1 MRNFFLSLFD
11 HAFSSCKRHKLIT
24 VWLVIALLV
33 SVVLG
38 VIAGIRINNSA
49 FPQDFSNVGYVK
61 YLRDSVGFAGF
72 IFTEIFTILVFVFVA
87 ILTCGNVFS
96 FALGVLFFMYF
107 CYSQT
112 VTIVSIS
119 MEFGFFNTI
128 ILMIFLI
135 AINLLYFYLFLLVFV
150 ECFDC
155 AKIPNYWSGC
165 FITILP
171 LLITFLAVALINGI
185 FLMVLKNFVFIL
197 VYK

>member
-11 HAFSSCKRHKLIT
+11 HSFNSCKRHKVIT
-24 VWLVIALLV
+24 IWLVVALLV
-33 SVVLG
+33 SLVLG
-38 VIAGIRINNSA
+38 VIAGIQIHKSA
-49 FPQDFSNVGYVK
+49 FPQDFSNVGYVR
-61 YLRDSVGFAGF
+61 YLRDSVGFSGF

-87 ILTCGNVFS
+87 ILTCGNVWS

-107 CYSQT
+107 CYAQT

-135 AINLLYFYLFLLVFV
+135 IINLIYFYLLLLVIV

-155 AKIPNYWSGC
+155 AGMPNYWGGC
-165 FITILP
+165 FMIILP
-171 LLITFLAVALINGI
+171 LLISFLVVALINGL